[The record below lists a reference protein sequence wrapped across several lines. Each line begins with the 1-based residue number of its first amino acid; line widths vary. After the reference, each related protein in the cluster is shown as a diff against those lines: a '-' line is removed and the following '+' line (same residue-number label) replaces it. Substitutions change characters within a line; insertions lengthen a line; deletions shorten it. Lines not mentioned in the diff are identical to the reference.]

1 MDCPVCGWKMTERN
15 QWSAAGYA
23 LGLFHCITCECEVSI
38 KTPIANVP
46 SWPSAP
52 IKKRRRMG
60 SLK

>member
-1 MDCPVCGWKMTERN
+1 MTERN

-23 LGLFHCITCECEVSI
+23 LGLFNCITCECEVSI

-52 IKKRRRMG
+52 IEKKKKNG
-60 SLK
+60 KS